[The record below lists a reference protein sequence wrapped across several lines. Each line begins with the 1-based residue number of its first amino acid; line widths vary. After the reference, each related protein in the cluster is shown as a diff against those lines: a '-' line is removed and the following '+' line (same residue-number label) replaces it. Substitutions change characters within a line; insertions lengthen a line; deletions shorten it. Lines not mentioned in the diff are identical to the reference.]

1 MVGLTAVRTAQ
12 ANELRGG
19 GRGGGGS
26 KAKMLD
32 HALVPFSTLQIWSV
46 LSKILSDYNM

>member
-19 GRGGGGS
+19 GRGGGS

>member
-19 GRGGGGS
+19 GRGGGEQGENVRPRTGS
-26 KAKMLD
+26 IFNTSN
-32 HALVPFSTLQIWSV
+32 LVSFV
-46 LSKILSDYNM
+46 ENFK